1 MGVASKIFSLKAIF
15 EPLMNMRFLL
25 LPFFLLIT
33 STSLLSEVKPF
44 APSIYPFQNG
54 VNFKTLEEGVRIV
67 KELGYHGI
75 GSVYPNRLA
84 EFKAAC
90 DTEKLKIYSI
100 YVDSRVNEDGFSY
113 DQQIDK
119 VFAVLKGSDALV
131 ELNVQR
137 GKNPTDEQAIALVG
151 EVADKAKEAG
161 LKVVL
166 YPHSNFFIER
176 VDHAVR
182 IAKAANRDN
191 LGIAFNLCHFLKVQP
206 TDDLSATLTEAKPFL
221 WSVSINGADTEGKD
235 WNTLIRPLD
244 EGTFDQATLIEILRK
259 IGYKGAVGLQ
269 CFNIKI
275 DSRQHLTRSI
285 KAWKKFLVATEDQPI
300 Q

>member
-1 MGVASKIFSLKAIF
+1 
-15 EPLMNMRFLL
+15 MRRLL
-25 LPFFLLIT
+25 HLFFLLIT
-33 STSLLSEVKPF
+33 STCLVSEVKPF

-54 VNFKTLEEGVRIV
+54 VNFKSAEEGVRIV

-75 GSVYPNRLA
+75 GSIYPNRLA

-90 DTEKLKIYSI
+90 DAEEIKIISI

-113 DQQIDK
+113 DKQIDK
-119 VFAVLKGSDALV
+119 VFAMLKGTDALV

-137 GKNPTDEQAIALVG
+137 GKNPNDEQAIALVG

-191 LGIAFNLCHFLKVQP
+191 LGIAFNLCHFLKVQA
-206 TDDLSATLTEAKPFL
+206 TDDLTATLTEAKPFL
-221 WSVSINGADTEGKD
+221 WSVSINGADRDGKD

-244 EGTFDQATLIEILRK
+244 EGSFEQAALIEILRK
-259 IGYKGAVGLQ
+259 IDYEGAIGLQ

-275 DSRQHLTRSI
+275 DSRQHLTRSME
-285 KAWKKFLVATEDQPI
+285 AWKKFLIVTEAQPI